1 MIPLNVRITAGLIAF
16 SMLSCIVV
24 NAHTQAAAPMA
35 FQTASVRPAAPG
47 APPEGLD
54 WMLPGIG
61 KVPPPHGLLT
71 MTAPVVAFLSFAL
84 NISEVGQMNPTMDK
98 LPDWTGSRMY
108 TIVARPEGSPNLEEV
123 RAMTRT
129 LLMERFALKTHE
141 DSKEMAVNK
150 LVLIKPGVL
159 GPQIKS
165 HAAGETCVPQTGGV
179 RFSKAPE
186 PGSHETPKCGLTL
199 YRLPDGIFHLGLV
212 DVPMVDASKLIG
224 GVGGMAGG
232 LAMRS
237 TVDGTGLTGTF
248 DLSLEFHPEIGGPS
262 ATPGAEDTGG
272 GPTLTKA
279 LEKQLGMRL
288 EKSTDAVRVITID
301 NIAEPTTD

>member
-1 MIPLNVRITAGLIAF
+1 MTFWNIRTAACLIAL
-16 SMLSCIVV
+16 SMLPCTIAVAS
-24 NAHTQAAAPMA
+24 AQESKPLA

-47 APPEGLD
+47 AHPEGLD

-61 KVPPPHGLLT
+61 KVPPPPGLLT
-71 MTAPVVAFLSFAL
+71 MTAPAAAFLTFAL
-84 NISEVGQMNPTMDK
+84 NISEIGQMNPTVDK
-98 LPDWTGSRMY
+98 LPDWTRSRMY
-108 TIVARPEGSPNLEEV
+108 TIVARPEGSAGLEEV

-129 LLMERFALKTHE
+129 LLIERFALKTHE

-159 GPQIKS
+159 GPQIKP
-165 HAAGETCVPQTGGV
+165 HAAGEACVPQTGGV
-179 RFSKAPE
+179 KFSKAPE

-212 DVPMVDASKLIG
+212 DVSMADASKLIG

-232 LAMRS
+232 LALRS
-237 TVDGTGLTGTF
+237 TVDGTGLIGTY
-248 DLSLEFHPEIGGPS
+248 DMSLEFHPEIGGPS
-262 ATPGAEDTGG
+262 AAPGAEDTGG

-279 LEKQLGMRL
+279 LEKQLGMKL
-288 EKSTDAVRVITID
+288 EKSTGTVRIITID

>member
-1 MIPLNVRITAGLIAF
+1 MTLWNIRVAACLITL
-16 SMLSCIVV
+16 SMLPWNVATA
-24 NAHTQAAAPMA
+24 NAQESKPLA

-47 APPEGLD
+47 TRPEGLD

-61 KVPPPHGLLT
+61 KVPPPRGLLT
-71 MTAPVVAFLSFAL
+71 MTAPVAAFLTFAL

-98 LPDWTGSRMY
+98 LPDWTRSRMY
-108 TIVARPEGSPNLEEV
+108 TIVARPEGSPSLEEV

-141 DSKEMAVNK
+141 DSREMAINN
-150 LVLIKPGVL
+150 LVLIKPGLL
-159 GPQIKS
+159 GPQIKP
-165 HAAGETCVPQTGGV
+165 HAAAEACVPQNGGV

-199 YRLPDGIFHLGLV
+199 YRLPDGIIHLGLV
-212 DVPMVDASKLIG
+212 DVPMADASKLIG
-224 GVGGMAGG
+224 GVGGAAGG

-237 TVDGTGLTGTF
+237 TVDGTGLAGTY
-248 DLSLEFHPEIGGPS
+248 DMSLEFHPEIGGPS
-262 ATPGAEDTGG
+262 AAPGTEDAGG

-279 LEKQLGMRL
+279 LEKQLGMKL
-288 EKSTDAVRVITID
+288 EKSTGTVRIITID
-301 NIAEPTTD
+301 NIAEPAAD